1 MHSSIH
7 IFESCNKVATVNE
20 ALLADATN
28 VQHSLGNP
36 YPCLAT
42 LDVVGGKSK
51 CPSGKRGNM
60 GNLEISTRIR
70 VIVADDHPA
79 MRRGLTVIIEAEP
92 QMHVVA
98 DAGCFQ
104 ALSHLLAVH
113 EVHVL
118 ILDLIGMGATP
129 DVYIRK
135 IKQTYPHLGIVI
147 FSGEVDFVS
156 EMLEAGAV
164 AYVAKSE
171 LENDY
176 LLLAIRAAKAG
187 QHFLS
192 PRVQEYIDCCAIGF
206 EKYRLV
212 PQEVR
217 ILKLLAQGMDTRP
230 VANYLGI
237 SYKTVHNYVSK
248 IRDKTG
254 CRTRTQMVSWY
265 QTIYGVMG
273 G

>member
-1 MHSSIH
+1 
-7 IFESCNKVATVNE
+7 
-20 ALLADATN
+20 
-28 VQHSLGNP
+28 
-36 YPCLAT
+36 
-42 LDVVGGKSK
+42 
-51 CPSGKRGNM
+51 M
-60 GNLEISTRIR
+60 GNQGASLQIR

-79 MRRGLTVIIEAEP
+79 MRRGLTAIIEAEP
-92 QMHVVA
+92 QMHVIA

-104 ALSHLLAVH
+104 VLPHLLARH
-113 EVHVL
+113 EAHVL

-129 DVYIRK
+129 DGYIRQ
-135 IKQTYPHLGIVI
+135 IKQAYPRLGIVI

-156 EMLEAGAV
+156 EMLEAGAA

-171 LENDY
+171 LENDHV
-176 LLLAIRAAKAG
+176 LLAIRAAKAG
-187 QHFLS
+187 QQFLS
-192 PRVQEYIDCCAIGF
+192 PRAQEYIDCCALQS

-230 VANYLGI
+230 VADYLGI

-254 CRTRTQMVSWY
+254 CTTRTQMVSWY
-265 QTIYGVMG
+265 RTVYGVMG